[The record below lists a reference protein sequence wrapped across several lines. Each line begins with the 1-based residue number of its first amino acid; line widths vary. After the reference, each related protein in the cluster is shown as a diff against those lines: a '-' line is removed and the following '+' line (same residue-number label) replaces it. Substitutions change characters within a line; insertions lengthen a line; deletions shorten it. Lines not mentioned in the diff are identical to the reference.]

1 VRRTRPKLDPRLAHL
16 LSLPR
21 KRLQALKREEHR
33 RLSALSEEPGS
44 APSASKA
51 DRRPGRPLLALTGG
65 VYFPSREAWERGPA
79 AIREPYIS
87 AFILADISG
96 ADLVK
101 LGARVRSQACDVFT
115 AFVPLSRIPALE
127 AAPGVRYVELA
138 GTVSTA
144 LDQAIPYTGM
154 DVLHNTAPSLN
165 GAGVIVGVVDFYIDV
180 YHPDFRLPNGRTRVF
195 YLWDQALTRQG
206 QEKSPD
212 ATLLSPTTFTGS
224 AYGVEYDQ
232 TTIDAEL
239 AAFNPPN
246 NYQIV
251 RHGGAV
257 AAHGAHVAGIAA
269 GNGRGQ
275 NGTYTGAA
283 PAANVIFV
291 RPWPTAGIWTTD
303 SATMA
308 DAVAYVFSRAALLD
322 QPAVVNLSSA
332 NTPVLATAAD
342 W

>member
-33 RLSALSEEPGS
+33 RLSALSEEPDS
-44 APSASKA
+44 IPAASKA

-65 VYFPSREAWERGPA
+65 VYFPSRETWERGPA

-87 AFILADISG
+87 AFILADVSG

-154 DVLHNTAPSLN
+154 DVLHRRSGGGDRKDARRPRYSSSHRHRRRARGASAERHRHDRFRCRRYCDHSMPACRAHDRNAGQPASDTAPRNVGAPRRPRGAALRRPTSWWRDVAARGSRKEAEGQTIKPRYKTGGGN
-165 GAGVIVGVVDFYIDV
+165 GA
-180 YHPDFRLPNGRTRVF
+180 
-195 YLWDQALTRQG
+195 
-206 QEKSPD
+206 E
-212 ATLLSPTTFTGS
+212 PT
-224 AYGVEYDQ
+224 AC
-232 TTIDAEL
+232 
-239 AAFNPPN
+239 
-246 NYQIV
+246 
-251 RHGGAV
+251 
-257 AAHGAHVAGIAA
+257 AA
-269 GNGRGQ
+269 GPRGRYG
-275 NGTYTGAA
+275 
-283 PAANVIFV
+283 F
-291 RPWPTAGIWTTD
+291 RC
-303 SATMA
+303 
-308 DAVAYVFSRAALLD
+308 
-322 QPAVVNLSSA
+322 
-332 NTPVLATAAD
+332 
-342 W
+342 